1 MSDVPVGLQRETLLD
16 MLVLLTQCDLF
27 LAGNTDLFHFAVAQ
41 GVPTVGLFT
50 EAEAVHYRPG
60 ARPRVR
66 VIAVERGEKVDI
78 ETLMEAVE
86 AVTGGRT
93 STASTVI
100 ADPDDRGAGG
110 AAAAPTGPDGP
121 VA

>member
-1 MSDVPVGLQRETLLD
+1 MD

-50 EAEAVHYRPG
+50 EAERAYYRPG
-60 ARPRVR
+60 ARSRVR
-66 VIAVERGEKVDI
+66 VIEIERGEKVDI

-100 ADPDDRGAGG
+100 ADPDDHPSSRKASGTDGADDAG
-110 AAAAPTGPDGP
+110 D
-121 VA
+121 